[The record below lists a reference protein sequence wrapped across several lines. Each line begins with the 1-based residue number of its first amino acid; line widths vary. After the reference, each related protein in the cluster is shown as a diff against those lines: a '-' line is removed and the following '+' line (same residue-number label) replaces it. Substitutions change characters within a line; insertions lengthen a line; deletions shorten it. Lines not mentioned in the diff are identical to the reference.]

1 MAKLRTIGIAVLS
14 VGLAASAGC
23 KKKAADG
30 GSGTA
35 AGGSGASGA
44 NGASGGSAASG
55 ASGAGT
61 DTTSNAGSGAVAALK
76 PVSDC
81 PKTLTGNDVGLDRTL
96 KKACGTI
103 VIDGDYGV
111 EGQLTIEAGVKLEF
125 RPGASMTVG
134 YNTPTK
140 LIIKGT
146 AQDPV
151 TFTSGGDKV
160 AAAWKGVHLYANAA
174 RSTIDGLVLEYG
186 DDGQGALFIDAVD
199 VAITNTAIRD
209 AKEFGLYVGNEG
221 SITGGTGLTF
231 ERAGKIAASFPASA
245 VAGLGGGNT
254 FKDGF
259 VQIRQGGVETDS
271 TWKNPGTYYLVEGGI
286 DVNGKNTRSTLTIEA
301 GAELRFKP
309 DAYLEVGYS
318 TAAAV
323 AIKGTKDKPVV
334 LRGDADGGWRGI
346 GTNSNGELTIEGA
359 TVTGGGQDDDHGA
372 VYAKGGTLSVKDTAF
387 TKNKTAVSTTG
398 EATLKALTGSSFDG
412 KAWKLVPDHVGAL
425 DGTNTYA
432 PGAIGEI
439 VGGVI
444 AHDQT
449 WTAQVGAELHV
460 SGDLG
465 VEGGTLTIGPGV
477 ELRFDNCQLQAGYG
491 AKGTL
496 KIAGS
501 AEKPVVLRGL
511 RDEKDAWT
519 GVVLNASSND
529 NTIEHAVIRDASG
542 DAAVTVHGAIKADLK
557 SVTFK
562 RVAAGVGYECDSKV
576 TQAGLKMDG
585 GGKTELKPSC

>member
-1 MAKLRTIGIAVLS
+1 MAKLRTIGIAILG
-14 VGLAASAGC
+14 VGLVASAGC
-23 KKKAADG
+23 KKKKADD
-30 GSGTA
+30 GSG
-35 AGGSGASGA
+35 S
-44 NGASGGSAASG
+44 ASGGSAASG
-55 ASGAGT
+55 AGGAGGGGTASGGSGAGT

-81 PKTLTGNDVGLDRTL
+81 PKTLTGNDTGLDRTI
-96 KKACGTI
+96 KKECGT
-103 VIDGDYGV
+103 VVVDGDYSV

-125 RPGASMTVG
+125 RPGASMNVG

-146 AQDPV
+146 AQEPV

-174 RSTIDGLVLEYG
+174 RSTIDGLVLEFG
-186 DDGQGALFIDAVD
+186 DNGQGALLIDAID
-199 VAITNTAIRD
+199 VAITNTTIRD

-231 ERAGKIAASFPASA
+231 ERAGKIAASFPANGIG
-245 VAGLGGGNT
+245 GLGAGNT

-259 VQIRQGGVETDS
+259 VQIRPGVVDTDA
-271 TWKNPGTYYLVEGGI
+271 TWKNPGAYYLVEGGV

-301 GAELRFKP
+301 GAEFRFKP
-309 DAYLEVGYS
+309 DGYLEVGYN

-323 AIKGTKDKPVV
+323 VVKGTKDKPVV
-334 LRGDADGGWRGI
+334 LRGDADGEWRGI
-346 GTNSNGELTIEGA
+346 GTQANGELTIEGA

-372 VYAKGGTLSVKDTAF
+372 VYAKAGTLTVKDVAF
-387 TKNKTAVSTTG
+387 AKNKIGLTAT
-398 EATLKALTGSSFDG
+398 ADAKLKAVTGASFDG
-412 KAWKLVPDHVGAL
+412 KAWKLAPDQIGAL

-432 PGAIGEI
+432 AGAIGEI
-439 VGGVI
+439 INGTV

-449 WTAQVGAELHV
+449 WVAQAGAEVHV
-460 SGDLG
+460 SGDVG

-496 KIAGS
+496 KIVGS
-501 AEKPVVLRGL
+501 ADKPVVLRGL

-519 GVVLNASSND
+519 GVVFNASSND
-529 NTIEHAVIRDASG
+529 NVIENAQIKDVSG
-542 DAAVTVHGAIKADLK
+542 DTAVTVHGAIKADLK
-557 SVTFK
+557 NVTFK
-562 RVAAGVGYECDSKV
+562 RVAAGVGYDCDSKV

-585 GGKTELKPSC
+585 GGKPEKKPSC